1 MTSAMLK
8 KLNKTKKSP
17 TETTVFNEKELYN
30 ELIHSAKAVGLSIG
44 VAEVIADK
52 VVKKVT
58 EHLARRAVITIDDLN
73 RFIADE
79 TEKYS
84 KDLAYVYKNRGKI
97 I

>member
-8 KLNKTKKSP
+8 KSAKSKQSKA
-17 TETTVFNEKELYN
+17 EALVFNEKELYN
-30 ELIHSAKAVGLSIG
+30 ELLHSAKAVGLSLG
-44 VAEVIADK
+44 AAEVIATK
-52 VVKKVT
+52 VVKKVA
-58 EHLARRAVITIDDLN
+58 EHLARRAVITTDDLN